1 MIIRSKTTTPRELS
15 VCPKIIDIERARK
28 KTLPSTADAA
38 QSHVRNAGP
47 GLRHLRNGK
56 RARARPLH
64 VRRDSRA
71 LRRVTYG
78 TGRGWGCRAGPGGVT
93 APKTLASYNRWCKPA
108 GLVERS
114 SVKSSSRFLK
124 RNFFPLKTL
133 KSKRRVACPVAY
145 RAQCSDK
152 RCARLYGPFSMTE
165 SWTMPIYL
173 MLTIELPYLITI
185 L

>member
-1 MIIRSKTTTPRELS
+1 M
-15 VCPKIIDIERARK
+15 PKNHRHRERARK

-38 QSHVRNAGP
+38 QSRVRNAGPRP

-56 RARARPLH
+56 RARARPPH

-78 TGRGWGCRAGPGGVT
+78 TGRGWGCRAGRGDGGEDACIIQPMVQ
-93 APKTLASYNRWCKPA
+93 A
-108 GLVERS
+108 GRVEERS